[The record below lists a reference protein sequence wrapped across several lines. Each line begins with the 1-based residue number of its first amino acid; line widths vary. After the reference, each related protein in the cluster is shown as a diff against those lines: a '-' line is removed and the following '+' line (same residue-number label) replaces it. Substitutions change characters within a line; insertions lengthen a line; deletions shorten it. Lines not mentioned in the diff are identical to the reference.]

1 MDETGDFFSEAVNTA
16 RDVLVELV
24 TRAGL
29 HLRPEILSRGM
40 ARQCRV
46 RLTFLMNYIRQLIFL
61 MAAGMIETLPPVKP
75 RAGVVRAKLPDGVED
90 VTASFLAAS
99 GPRPWRFALAPAQ
112 YTPMPEMQ
120 DISGKPA
127 PDEVP
132 VGRFIE
138 KVIVL
143 GRILSDPAPHAK
155 RMARALRR
163 WRTAGEMAPVSLQAV
178 PRFRAGRLAES
189 FAQVL
194 SVRLNDALAAA
205 WNDTG

>member
-1 MDETGDFFSEAVNTA
+1 MDEAGDFFSGAVNTA
-16 RDVLVELV
+16 RDVLADLV

-29 HLRPEILSRGM
+29 HLRPELLSRGT
-40 ARQCRV
+40 AQQCRV
-46 RLTFLMNYIRQLIFL
+46 RLAFLMNYIRQLIFL
-61 MAAGMIETLPPVKP
+61 MAAGMIDALPSVKP
-75 RAGVVRAKLPDGVED
+75 RAGAARAKLPSGVQD
-90 VTASFLAAS
+90 VTASFVAAS
-99 GPRPWRFALAPAQ
+99 DPRPWRFALAPAQ
-112 YTPMPEMQ
+112 YVPMPEMP

-132 VGRFIE
+132 AGRFIE
-138 KVIVL
+138 KVIAL
-143 GRILSDPAPHAK
+143 GGILADPAPHAK

-163 WRTAGEMAPVSLQAV
+163 WRAAGEMAPVSLQAV

-194 SVRLNDALAAA
+194 SVRLNDALAVA

>member
-1 MDETGDFFSEAVNTA
+1 MDETGDFFSGAVNTA
-16 RDVLVELV
+16 RDVLAELV

-29 HLRPEILSRGM
+29 HLRPELLSRGM

-46 RLTFLMNYIRQLIFL
+46 RLSFLMNYIRQLIFL
-61 MAAGMIETLPPVKP
+61 MAAGMIDALTPVKP
-75 RAGVVRAKLPDGVED
+75 QAGATRAKLPSGVQD
-90 VTASFLAAS
+90 VTASFVAAS

-112 YTPMPEMQ
+112 YVPIPDMP

-132 VGRFIE
+132 AGRFIE

-143 GRILSDPAPHAK
+143 GRILGDPAPHAK

-178 PRFRAGRLAES
+178 PRFRAGRLTES

-194 SVRLNDALAAA
+194 SVRLNDALAVA
-205 WNDTG
+205 WNDSG